1 MADQQAYQVKVEYE
15 PTGETYSRF
24 AVDANQAAAEQQI
37 AEKLPTEPGSQHS
50 RVVSG

>member
-1 MADQQAYQVKVEYE
+1 MADQQTYQVKVEFE

-24 AVDANQAAAEQQI
+24 AVATSQTAAEQQI
-37 AEKLPTEPGSQHS
+37 AEKLPNEPGSQHS